1 MSVKEY
7 AINVI
12 NSMSDE
18 KLMAFITLFA
28 GENEAARI
36 ESEMMAQ
43 NPDAPRFT
51 DVDELFKEML
61 S

>member
-1 MSVKEY
+1 MS
-7 AINVI
+7 VI

-18 KLMAFITLFA
+18 KLIAFITLFA
-28 GENEAARI
+28 GENEAARL
-36 ESEMMAQ
+36 ESEMLAQ
-43 NPDAPRFT
+43 TPDAQRFT

>member
-1 MSVKEY
+1 MS
-7 AINVI
+7 VI

-18 KLMAFITLFA
+18 KLIAFITLFA
-28 GENEAARI
+28 GENEAARL
-36 ESEMMAQ
+36 ESEMLAQ
-43 NPDAPRFT
+43 NPDAQRFT